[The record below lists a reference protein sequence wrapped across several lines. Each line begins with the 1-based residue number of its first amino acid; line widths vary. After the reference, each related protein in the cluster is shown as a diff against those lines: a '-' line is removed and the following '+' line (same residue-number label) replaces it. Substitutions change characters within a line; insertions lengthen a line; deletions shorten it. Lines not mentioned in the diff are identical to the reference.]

1 MCEHLPFKE
10 LEKFIAECYRVLKD
24 GGELSVCVPNARI
37 YIDCYLKNK
46 DFKSEEE
53 MFEPAIIKTG
63 SSIDQLNYIAYLNG
77 LHHYM
82 FDEENLINTLKLSPF
97 KSVVLRSF
105 DISIDKQKRK
115 KESIYAS
122 AFK

>member
-1 MCEHLPFKE
+1 
-10 LEKFIAECYRVLKD
+10 
-24 GGELSVCVPNARI
+24 
-37 YIDCYLKNK
+37 
-46 DFKSEEE
+46 
-53 MFEPAIIKTG
+53 
-63 SSIDQLNYIAYLNG
+63 
-77 LHHYM
+77 M